1 MGIDAADN
9 PVVRPVMLAEIEAAV
24 RMEGA
29 VVYSTTAI
37 TPRFVKQNGAQTHF
51 VKEGTADH
59 FVKE

>member
-29 VVYSTTAI
+29 VVYSTTNI
-37 TPRFVKQNGAQTHF
+37 TPFFT
-51 VKEGTADH
+51 KEGTSDN
-59 FVKE
+59 FLKEGTSDLIVKE